1 MCACSRCII
10 YPTISYTSLFFFFFF
25 FFFLFFIVL
34 LISSFSI
41 FSFSLYRVADTVARS
56 LSGRGDT
63 FGKVKGRW
71 RVACSMSRK
80 LSYWVGCRSNRDLK
94 RRILLT
100 WRENFSGQNVRSLT
114 SSECLIFLFLFFF
127 SPCARWSCFDINRIK
142 VKRCLFW
149 RKNSVKDPCDFTW
162 DCSSLDQKDFVIGL
176 WFLKHWMLD

>member
-1 MCACSRCII
+1 MDEGGEVLCYSSVTLPVVCLFLLHNLR
-10 YPTISYTSLFFFFFF
+10 TISYTSLF
-25 FFFLFFIVL
+25 LLFIVL
-34 LISSFSI
+34 LISSFSL
-41 FSFSLYRVADTVARS
+41 SLPLSYRVADTVARS

-114 SSECLIFLFLFFF
+114 SSECLIFLFFF
-127 SPCARWSCFDINRIK
+127 SCARWSCFDINRIK

-149 RKNSVKDPCDFTW
+149 RKNSVKDACDFY
-162 DCSSLDQKDFVIGL
+162 LGL
-176 WFLKHWMLD
+176 F

>member
-1 MCACSRCII
+1 MDEGGEVLCYSSVTLPVVCLFLLHNLR
-10 YPTISYTSLFFFFFF
+10 TISYTSLF
-25 FFFLFFIVL
+25 LLFIVL
-34 LISSFSI
+34 LISSFSL
-41 FSFSLYRVADTVARS
+41 SLPLSYRVADTVARS

-114 SSECLIFLFLFFF
+114 SSECLIFLFFFF
-127 SPCARWSCFDINRIK
+127 LVLVGRASI
-142 VKRCLFW
+142 
-149 RKNSVKDPCDFTW
+149 
-162 DCSSLDQKDFVIGL
+162 
-176 WFLKHWMLD
+176 

>member
-1 MCACSRCII
+1 MCACSCCII
-10 YPTISYTSLFFFFFF
+10 YERLVTLLFFTLYRTLD
-25 FFFLFFIVL
+25 FFFLSLSPSL
-34 LISSFSI
+34 LPRCWYS
-41 FSFSLYRVADTVARS
+41 S

-80 LSYWVGCRSNRDLK
+80 LFYWVGCRSNRDLK

-114 SSECLIFLFLFFF
+114 SSECLIFLFFF
-127 SPCARWSCFDINRIK
+127 SCARWSCFDINRIK

-149 RKNSVKDPCDFTW
+149 RKNSVKDACDFTW
-162 DCSSLDQKDFVIGL
+162 DCSSFVLWRDKSCRKDFVIRL
-176 WFLKHWMLD
+176 WFLEHWML

>member
-1 MCACSRCII
+1 MDEGGEVLCYSSVTLLCACSCCII
-10 YPTISYTSLFFFFFF
+10 YERLVTLLFFTLYRTLD
-25 FFFLFFIVL
+25 FFFL
-34 LISSFSI
+34 
-41 FSFSLYRVADTVARS
+41 SLSLPLSYRVADTVARS

-114 SSECLIFLFLFFF
+114 SSECLIFLFFFF
-127 SPCARWSCFDINRIK
+127 
-142 VKRCLFW
+142 L
-149 RKNSVKDPCDFTW
+149 
-162 DCSSLDQKDFVIGL
+162 CSLVVLRYKQD
-176 WFLKHWMLD
+176 

>member
-1 MCACSRCII
+1 MDEGGEVLCYSSVTLPVVYLFLLHNLR
-10 YPTISYTSLFFFFFF
+10 TISYTSLFYSLSYSW
-25 FFFLFFIVL
+25 FLL
-34 LISSFSI
+34 
-41 FSFSLYRVADTVARS
+41 SFSLSLSYRVADTVARS

-114 SSECLIFLFLFFF
+114 SSECLIFLFFF
-127 SPCARWSCFDINRIK
+127 
-142 VKRCLFW
+142 L
-149 RKNSVKDPCDFTW
+149 
-162 DCSSLDQKDFVIGL
+162 CSLVVLRYKQD
-176 WFLKHWMLD
+176 